1 MASPA
6 QKYCWSKAR
15 QCWVWCQ
22 TQGAGS
28 SCCVLAAAMLQSTC
42 REPFCLCWHLTAPQH
57 FREDSHCTLSP
68 LWQGITY
75 SYWTY
80 LWSFLQCFICFL
92 DQVNFPVF
100 LLWPG
105 EKQTSPAPYIIV
117 DIWIICL
124 QTRTRLLSE
133 MGYQIT
139 EIWWHTTSFPISTH
153 PVYSEQ
159 ITCKKIDF
167 YYCSWISSHFLISW
181 TAAPSP
187 DLSAWN
193 ILAQSR

>member
-1 MASPA
+1 MPL
-6 QKYCWSKAR
+6 R
-15 QCWVWCQ
+15 
-22 TQGAGS
+22 AGS
-28 SCCVLAAAMLQSTC
+28 SCWVLAAATLQSTC
-42 REPFCLCWHLTAPQH
+42 MEPFCLCCCLTAPQH

-68 LWQGITY
+68 LWQGSITH

-80 LWSFLQCFICFL
+80 FWSFWQCSICFL
-92 DQVNFPVF
+92 DLVDFDVF
-100 LLWPG
+100 LHCPG
-105 EKQTSPAPYIIV
+105 GKQTSPAQFII
-117 DIWIICL
+117 DGIWIICL

-133 MGYQIT
+133 RGYQIS
-139 EIWWHTTSFPISTH
+139 EIRCHTASFPTFPH

-167 YYCSWISSHFLISW
+167 YNHSWISSHFLISW

-187 DLSAWN
+187 DIHPDLSAWN